1 MKPFAILAGQTKE
14 EDLST
19 DNNEATAWNGVM
31 AGGQPAPCANESSRA
46 VTTGLAVGG
55 LASLTTG
62 LTALAVS
69 VMRSSQERKRRG
81 K

>member
-31 AGGQPAPCANESSRA
+31 AGGQPAPACPKPDGLSRGETMALSVGATLAGFFTGIAANHDPNP
-46 VTTGLAVGG
+46 
-55 LASLTTG
+55 
-62 LTALAVS
+62 
-69 VMRSSQERKRRG
+69 KR
-81 K
+81 